1 MYWFSKDTTF
11 VSVKSSKAYSVD
23 IIIIIIIII
32 IIKVVFI
39 KIIIKMKF

>member
-23 IIIIIIIII
+23 IIIIIN
-32 IIKVVFI
+32 KVVFI